1 MLVDLVDI
9 GDMVDFV
16 DAVRE
21 GVILLAER
29 GGDLKMRV
37 ATSAQIAELDRRAT
51 KDHGIS
57 VAQLMD
63 AAGRRVAQAAEIML
77 REHGGRRVVV
87 MAGRGSNGGDGL
99 VAARYLA
106 AGAEVAALFLA
117 PREEFGGESAQALA
131 AASEAGVSFLAGDAA
146 RHEDAIGRADLIIDA
161 LFGTGFRGTAR
172 GDAVG
177 LIEAANRSG
186 KPILAVDVP
195 AWLQDDIGTWDGPC
209 VRASVTVTMGLPK
222 VGVVLFPGAEMAGAL
237 YVGDIG
243 YPQALMDDPSITTW
257 LVTSAKVRELLP
269 RRRPDTHK
277 GTYGHV
283 LILAGSVGYTG
294 AAVLSTFG
302 ALRSGA
308 GLVTVAVPQS
318 VYPIVAS
325 KVTEGIAMPLAD
337 DGSALS
343 PSAMARVDEL
353 LASCDVVAAGPGL
366 SPAPGVA
373 RVVEELLGRD
383 KPLVLDADGL
393 NVLAGRADRLAK
405 ARPPVVITPPP
416 GELGRLLK
424 QPTPK
429 IVEDRLGAARAA
441 AARFRCVVV
450 LKSAHTVVAKP
461 DGEAAI
467 VRTGNPGMASGGM
480 GDVLTGALAALI
492 GQGMAPFDAAVAAA
506 YLHGLAGDL
515 GAQEIGQVGL
525 LASDVAD
532 RLPHAIRRV
541 QAGLQVDPIHELLD

>member
-1 MLVDLVDI
+1 
-9 GDMVDFV
+9 
-16 DAVRE
+16 
-21 GVILLAER
+21 
-29 GGDLKMRV
+29 MRV
-37 ATSAQIAELDRRAT
+37 VTAAEIAELDRRAT
-51 KDHGIS
+51 EDHGIP

-63 AAGRRVAQAAEIML
+63 AAGRRVAQAAELLL
-77 REHGGRRVVV
+77 RERGGRRVVV
-87 MAGRGSNGGDGL
+87 LAGKGNNGGDGL
-99 VAARYLA
+99 VAARHLRGS
-106 AGAEVAALFLA
+106 GAEVTVLLAAQKQ
-117 PREEFGGESAQALA
+117 EFAGEAARALA
-131 AASEAGVSFLAGDAA
+131 AAAEAGVSLHVGDAEQHQSMIA
-146 RHEDAIGRADLIIDA
+146 KADLVIDA
-161 LFGTGFRGTAR
+161 LFGTGFRGVAR
-172 GDAVG
+172 GEGAA

-186 KPILAVDVP
+186 RFILAVDIP
-195 AWLQDDIGTWDGPC
+195 SGLQADTAIWDGPC
-209 VRASVTVTMGLPK
+209 IRASATVTMGLPK
-222 VGVVLFPGAEMAGAL
+222 LGLVLFPGAEMTGAL
-237 YVGDIG
+237 YVADIG
-243 YPQALMDDPSITTW
+243 YPQALLDAVPIATW
-257 LVTSAKVRELLP
+257 LVTAAKVQALLQP
-269 RRRPDTHK
+269 RRPDTHK

-283 LILAGSVGYTG
+283 LIVAGSVGFTG
-294 AAVLSTFG
+294 AAVLSTMG
-302 ALRSGA
+302 AARGGA
-308 GLVTVAVPQS
+308 GLVTVAVPQA

-325 KVTEGIAMPLAD
+325 KVTEGMATPLAD
-337 DGSALS
+337 DGSALG

-366 SPAPGVA
+366 STAPGVA
-373 RVVEELLGRD
+373 RVIEELLGRD

-405 ARPPVVITPPP
+405 ARSPVVITPHP

-429 IVEDRLGAARAA
+429 IVEDRLGAARTA

-450 LKSAHTVVAKP
+450 LKSARTVVAKP

-492 GQGMAPFDAAVAAA
+492 GQGLAPFDAAVAAA

-541 QAGLQVDPIHELLD
+541 QAGLQVDPIYQLRD